1 MPQRF
6 RELRERLLRAGV
18 APRYVRRYVVELADH
33 WADLRAEE
41 ERAGRSRI
49 EAESIAWARLGTM
62 DELAQAMIAR
72 KELRSWSVRAPRAI
86 FGALPVLVLA
96 AAWSAALF
104 ILWSGWNAFLP
115 DAVSPFG
122 VRVDGFANWY
132 FQLGKAIYFY
142 MPILIGW
149 GIGVVAIRQRLRLFW
164 PAISLIL
171 VAWIGG
177 TVQVHA
183 HRAGDGV
190 RHVGLGFTAL
200 TSLPN
205 LGAGTFHAA
214 ILLAIAVLPYS
225 IWRLFQVTAAAPS

>member
-18 APRYVRRYVVELADH
+18 APRHVRRFVAELADH

-49 EAESIAWARLGTM
+49 DAESNAWARLGTT
-62 DELAQAMIAR
+62 DELAWAMIGR
-72 KELRSWSVRAPRAI
+72 KELQSWSVRAPWAI
-86 FGALPVLVLA
+86 FGVLPVLVLA
-96 AAWSAALF
+96 AVWSAALF

-115 DAVSPFG
+115 EAMSPFG

-149 GIGVVAIRQRLRLFW
+149 SIAALAIRQRLRLFW
-164 PAISLIL
+164 PAISLLL

-177 TVQVHA
+177 TVQVYA

-190 RHVGLGFTAL
+190 RHVGLSFPAP

-205 LGAGTFHAA
+205 LSASTFHAA
-214 ILLAIAVLPYS
+214 ILLAIAVLPYL
-225 IWRLFQVTAAAPS
+225 IWRLFQAMAESSS